1 MKGKL
6 YPVDVY
12 SVAALRNMEGG
23 AQAEPGSGRR
33 GRKQR
38 RAGTQ
43 GLAAAAGPAALS
55 GNRTRSTDTISK
67 IKFKQMVGRQHE
79 IEKVCCLPV
88 WGYHC
93 DKCACVLQHVTPALL
108 CACITC
114 SVLLLKPQQYSACP
128 RLLAVKTAGHT

>member
-1 MKGKL
+1 MKGTL

-12 SVAALRNMEGG
+12 SVAGLRNMEGG

-55 GNRTRSTDTISK
+55 GNRTRSADTISK

-79 IEKVCCLPV
+79 IEQVCCLPV
-88 WGYHC
+88 YDHC
-93 DKCACVLQHVTPALL
+93 DNRACLLQHVSFPL
-108 CACITC
+108 
-114 SVLLLKPQQYSACP
+114 VLASYAWCCW
-128 RLLAVKTAGHT
+128 

>member
-1 MKGKL
+1 MAGEVQVKGKL

-23 AQAEPGSGRR
+23 AQADPGSGRR

-55 GNRTRSTDTISK
+55 GNRTRSADTISK

-79 IEKVCCLPV
+79 IEQVCCLPV
-88 WGYHC
+88 WG
-93 DKCACVLQHVTPALL
+93 
-108 CACITC
+108 
-114 SVLLLKPQQYSACP
+114 
-128 RLLAVKTAGHT
+128 

>member
-12 SVAALRNMEGG
+12 SVAHLRKKEGG
-23 AQAEPGSGRR
+23 PQADLGNGRR

-43 GLAAAAGPAALS
+43 GLAATSGPAALS
-55 GNRTRSTDTISK
+55 GNRTRSADTISK

-79 IEKVCCLPV
+79 IEQVSSLHLVPFTACSLKELP
-88 WGYHC
+88 
-93 DKCACVLQHVTPALL
+93 
-108 CACITC
+108 
-114 SVLLLKPQQYSACP
+114 
-128 RLLAVKTAGHT
+128 